1 LGAKE
6 PCRLLELFMN
16 RQVELVGKSSEF
28 GENKKKMVFANLESH
43 RRSSGEEYIH
53 LLESLGNL
61 PNLLG
66 CDY

>member
-1 LGAKE
+1 
-6 PCRLLELFMN
+6 MN